1 MRDQQEV
8 VLTPNNPLGDPQNAE
23 QLRQKYLDAAGLTES
38 DNESGEPL

>member
-38 DNESGEPL
+38 DKTESD